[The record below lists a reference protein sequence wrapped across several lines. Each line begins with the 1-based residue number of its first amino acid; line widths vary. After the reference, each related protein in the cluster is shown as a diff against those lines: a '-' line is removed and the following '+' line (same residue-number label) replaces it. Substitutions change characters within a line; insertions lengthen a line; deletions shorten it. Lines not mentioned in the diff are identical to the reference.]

1 MKVQVM
7 SDLLAPFLV
16 QGRSLVFVQLTALSA
31 LLVIATLIWGQLDQ
45 RTLDGVPVWVKPAK
59 FSISFLVH
67 FATLAIIVALM
78 SPQNAELRIVAG
90 VGWVL
95 AAVFVAEMTYLI
107 FQAVQAQH
115 SHFNDTTSFHSAMYS
130 LMGMGAV
137 VLIALPVVIAW
148 LAKSDIAFGPATQ
161 SGIWW
166 GAIISFVLTVI
177 IGGYLGGNGSHFV
190 GDQSNPE
197 LVLPIFG
204 WSTEVGDLRPA
215 HFLSLHALQVLPLIG
230 IWADRTDQGI
240 ITIWIAGFIYSA
252 LTVALFIQALFGQP
266 FIRI

>member
-1 MKVQVM
+1 M
-7 SDLLAPFLV
+7 
-16 QGRSLVFVQLTALSA
+16 VFVQLAALSA
-31 LLVIATLIWGQLDQ
+31 LLLIATLIWGQLDP
-45 RTLDGVPVWVKPAK
+45 RVLDGVPVWVKPAK
-59 FSISFLVH
+59 FAVSFLVH
-67 FATLAIIVALM
+67 FTTLAIIVALM
-78 SPQNAELRIVAG
+78 SAENAELRIVAG

-95 AAVFVAEMTYLI
+95 AAVFVAEMAYLI
-107 FQAVQAQH
+107 LQAAQAQH
-115 SHFNDTTSFHSAMYS
+115 SHFNDTTSFHSTMYS
-130 LMGMGAV
+130 LMGVGAV

-148 LAKSDIAFGPATQ
+148 LVKGDIAFGPATQ

-177 IGGYLGGNGSHFV
+177 IGGYLGSNGSHFV

-197 LVLPIFG
+197 LVLPFFG

-230 IWADRTDQGI
+230 LWADRTDQSTT
-240 ITIWIAGFIYSA
+240 TIWFAGFIFSA

-266 FIRI
+266 LIRI

>member
-1 MKVQVM
+1 M
-7 SDLLAPFLV
+7 SDLLASFLV
-16 QGRSLVFVQLTALSA
+16 QGRSMIFVQLTALSG
-31 LLVIATLIWGQLDQ
+31 LLLIATLIWGQLDQ
-45 RTLDGVPVWVKPAK
+45 RTLDGVPVWVKPTK
-59 FSISFLVH
+59 FAVSFLVH

-78 SPQNAELRIVAG
+78 SPENAELRIVAG

-95 AAVFVAEMTYLI
+95 AAVFVAEMAYLI

-115 SHFNDTTSFHSAMYS
+115 SHFNDTTSFHSMMYS
-130 LMGMGAV
+130 LMGLGAV
-137 VLIALPVVIAW
+137 VLVALPVVIAW
-148 LAKSDIAFGPATQ
+148 LAKDDIAFGPATQ

-197 LVLPIFG
+197 LVLPFFG

-230 IWADRTDQGI
+230 LWADRADHGI
-240 ITIWIAGFIYSA
+240 TTIWVAGFIY
-252 LTVALFIQALFGQP
+252 LTLTITLFIQALFGQP
-266 FIRI
+266 LIRI

>member
-1 MKVQVM
+1 MN
-7 SDLLAPFLV
+7 DLLAPFLV
-16 QGRSLVFVQLTALSA
+16 QGRSMIFVQLTALSA

-67 FATLAIIVALM
+67 FATLTIIVAVM
-78 SPQNAELRIVAG
+78 SPENAALRIVAG

-95 AAVFVAEMTYLI
+95 ATVFVAEMVYLI

-115 SHFNDTTSFHSAMYS
+115 SHFNDTTSFHSMMYS
-130 LMGMGAV
+130 LMGLGAV
-137 VLIALPVVIAW
+137 VLVALPVVIAW
-148 LAKSDIAFGPATQ
+148 LAKDDIAFGPATQ

-197 LVLPIFG
+197 LVLPFFG

-230 IWADRTDQGI
+230 LWADRADHGI
-240 ITIWIAGFIYSA
+240 TTIWVAGFIY
-252 LTVALFIQALFGQP
+252 LTLTITLFIQALFGQP
-266 FIRI
+266 LIRI

>member
-1 MKVQVM
+1 M
-7 SDLLAPFLV
+7 SDLLASFLV
-16 QGRSLVFVQLTALSA
+16 QGRSMIFVQLTALSG
-31 LLVIATLIWGQLDQ
+31 LLLIATLIWGQLDQ
-45 RTLDGVPVWVKPAK
+45 RTLDGVPVWVKPTK
-59 FSISFLVH
+59 FAVSFLVH

-78 SPQNAELRIVAG
+78 SPENAELRIVAG

-95 AAVFVAEMTYLI
+95 ATVFVAEMVYLI

-115 SHFNDTTSFHSAMYS
+115 SHFNDTTSFHSMMYS
-130 LMGMGAV
+130 LMGLGAV
-137 VLIALPVVIAW
+137 VLVALPVVIAW
-148 LAKSDIAFGPATQ
+148 LAKDDIAFGPATQ

-197 LVLPIFG
+197 LVLPFFG

-230 IWADRTDQGI
+230 LWADRADHGI
-240 ITIWIAGFIYSA
+240 TTIWVAGFIY
-252 LTVALFIQALFGQP
+252 LTLTITLFIQALFGQP
-266 FIRI
+266 LIRI

>member
-7 SDLLAPFLV
+7 SDLLAPLLV
-16 QGRSLVFVQLTALSA
+16 QGRSLVFVQLTVLSA

-78 SPQNAELRIVAG
+78 SPENAELRIVAG

-95 AAVFVAEMTYLI
+95 ATVFVAEMAYLI

-115 SHFNDTTSFHSAMYS
+115 SHFNDTTSFHSMMYS
-130 LMGMGAV
+130 LMGVGAV
-137 VLIALPVVIAW
+137 VLIAMPVVIAW

-197 LVLPIFG
+197 LVLPFFG

-230 IWADRTDQGI
+230 LWADRADHGI
-240 ITIWIAGFIYSA
+240 TTIWVAGFIYIA

-266 FIRI
+266 LIRI

>member
-1 MKVQVM
+1 M
-7 SDLLAPFLV
+7 SDLLASFLV
-16 QGRSLVFVQLTALSA
+16 QGRSVVFVQLTALSG
-31 LLVIATLIWGQLDQ
+31 LLLIATLIWGQLDQ
-45 RTLDGVPVWVKPAK
+45 RTLDGVPVWVKPTK
-59 FSISFLVH
+59 FAVSFLVH

-78 SPQNAELRIVAG
+78 SPENAELRIVAG

-95 AAVFVAEMTYLI
+95 ATVFVAEMVYLI

-115 SHFNDTTSFHSAMYS
+115 SHFNDTTSFHSMMYS
-130 LMGMGAV
+130 LMGLGAV
-137 VLIALPVVIAW
+137 VLVALPVVIAW
-148 LAKSDIAFGPATQ
+148 LAKDDIAFGPATQ

-197 LVLPIFG
+197 LVLPFFG

-230 IWADRTDQGI
+230 LWADRADHGI
-240 ITIWIAGFIYSA
+240 TTIWVAGFIY
-252 LTVALFIQALFGQP
+252 LTLTITLFIQALFGQP
-266 FIRI
+266 LIRI

>member
-1 MKVQVM
+1 M

-16 QGRSLVFVQLTALSA
+16 QGRSIIFIQLTALCA
-31 LLVIATLIWGQLDQ
+31 LLLIAIAIWSQFDQ
-45 RTLDGVPVWVKPAK
+45 RTLDGVAVWVKPAK
-59 FSISFLVH
+59 FSVSFLVH
-67 FATLAIIVALM
+67 FATLTIIVALM
-78 SPQNAELRIVAG
+78 SPENAALRIVAG

-95 AAVFVAEMTYLI
+95 AAVFVAEMAYLI
-107 FQAVQAQH
+107 FQAAQVQH
-115 SHFNDTTSFHSAMYS
+115 SHFNETTSFHSIMYS
-130 LMGMGAV
+130 LMGLGAV

-148 LAKSDIAFGPATQ
+148 LAKGDIAFGPATQ

-166 GAIISFVLTVI
+166 GAIISFVLTLV

-197 LVLPIFG
+197 LVLPFLG

-230 IWADRTDQGI
+230 LWADRTDHGVT
-240 ITIWIAGFIYSA
+240 TIWVAGFIYSA
-252 LTVALFIQALFGQP
+252 LTVALFIQALLGQP
-266 FIRI
+266 LVRM

>member
-1 MKVQVM
+1 M
-7 SDLLAPFLV
+7 SDLLASFLV
-16 QGRSLVFVQLTALSA
+16 QGRSMIFVQLTALSG
-31 LLVIATLIWGQLDQ
+31 LLLIATLSWGQLDQ
-45 RTLDGVPVWVKPAK
+45 RTLDGVPVWVKPTK
-59 FSISFLVH
+59 FAVSFLVH

-78 SPQNAELRIVAG
+78 SPENAELRIVAG

-95 AAVFVAEMTYLI
+95 ATVFVAEMVYLI

-115 SHFNDTTSFHSAMYS
+115 SHFNDTTSFHSMMYS
-130 LMGMGAV
+130 LMGLGAV
-137 VLIALPVVIAW
+137 VLVALPVVIAW
-148 LAKSDIAFGPATQ
+148 LAKDDIAFGPATQ

-197 LVLPIFG
+197 LVLPFFG

-230 IWADRTDQGI
+230 LWADRTDHGI
-240 ITIWIAGFIYSA
+240 TTIWVAGFIY
-252 LTVALFIQALFGQP
+252 LTLTITLFIQALFGQP
-266 FIRI
+266 LIRI

>member
-1 MKVQVM
+1 M
-7 SDLLAPFLV
+7 SDLLASFLV
-16 QGRSLVFVQLTALSA
+16 QGRSVVFVQLTALSA
-31 LLVIATLIWGQLDQ
+31 ILLIATLIWGQLDQ
-45 RTLDGVPVWVKPAK
+45 RTLDGVPVWVKPTK
-59 FSISFLVH
+59 FAVSFLVH

-78 SPQNAELRIVAG
+78 SPENAELRIVAG

-95 AAVFVAEMTYLI
+95 ATVFVAEMVYLI

-115 SHFNDTTSFHSAMYS
+115 SHFNDTTSFHSMMYS
-130 LMGMGAV
+130 LMGLGAV
-137 VLIALPVVIAW
+137 VLVALPVVIAW
-148 LAKSDIAFGPATQ
+148 LAKDDIAFGPATQ

-197 LVLPIFG
+197 LVLPFFG

-230 IWADRTDQGI
+230 LWADRADHGI
-240 ITIWIAGFIYSA
+240 TTIWVAGFIY
-252 LTVALFIQALFGQP
+252 LTLTITLFIQALFGQP
-266 FIRI
+266 LIRI

>member
-1 MKVQVM
+1 M
-7 SDLLAPFLV
+7 SDLLASFLV
-16 QGRSLVFVQLTALSA
+16 QGRSVVFVQLTALSA
-31 LLVIATLIWGQLDQ
+31 LLLIATLIWGQLDQ
-45 RTLDGVPVWVKPAK
+45 RTLDGVPVWVKPTK
-59 FSISFLVH
+59 FAVSFLVH

-78 SPQNAELRIVAG
+78 SPENAELRIVAG

-95 AAVFVAEMTYLI
+95 ATVFVAEMVYLI

-115 SHFNDTTSFHSAMYS
+115 SHFNDTTSFHSMMYS
-130 LMGMGAV
+130 LMGLGAV
-137 VLIALPVVIAW
+137 VLVALPVVIAW
-148 LAKSDIAFGPATQ
+148 LAKDDIAFGPATQ

-197 LVLPIFG
+197 LVLPFFG

-230 IWADRTDQGI
+230 LWADRADHGI
-240 ITIWIAGFIYSA
+240 TTIWVAGFIY
-252 LTVALFIQALFGQP
+252 LTLTITLFIQALFGQP
-266 FIRI
+266 LIRI

>member
-1 MKVQVM
+1 M
-7 SDLLAPFLV
+7 SDLLAPLLV
-16 QGRSLVFVQLTALSA
+16 QGRSLVFVQLTVLSA

-67 FATLAIIVALM
+67 FATLAIIVSLM
-78 SPQNAELRIVAG
+78 SPENAELRIVAG
-90 VGWVL
+90 MGWVL

-107 FQAVQAQH
+107 FQAAQAQH

-130 LMGMGAV
+130 LMGVGAV
-137 VLIALPVVIAW
+137 VLIALPIVIAW
-148 LAKSDIAFGPATQ
+148 LAKRDIAFGPATQ

-252 LTVALFIQALFGQP
+252 LTVALFIQAIFGQP

>member
-1 MKVQVM
+1 M
-7 SDLLAPFLV
+7 SDLLASFLV
-16 QGRSLVFVQLTALSA
+16 QGRSMVFVQLAALSA
-31 LLVIATLIWGQLDQ
+31 LLLIATLIWGQLDP
-45 RTLDGVPVWVKPAK
+45 RVLDGVPVWVKPAK
-59 FSISFLVH
+59 FAVSFLVH

-78 SPQNAELRIVAG
+78 SPENAELRIVVG

-95 AAVFVAEMTYLI
+95 AAVFVAEMAYLI
-107 FQAVQAQH
+107 FQALQAQH
-115 SHFNDTTSFHSAMYS
+115 SHFNDTTSFHSMMYS
-130 LMGMGAV
+130 LMGVGAV
-137 VLIALPVVIAW
+137 VLVALPVVIAW
-148 LAKSDIAFGPATQ
+148 LAKDDIAFGPATQ

-197 LVLPIFG
+197 LVLPFFG

-230 IWADRTDQGI
+230 LWADRADHGI
-240 ITIWIAGFIYSA
+240 TTIWVAGFIY
-252 LTVALFIQALFGQP
+252 LTLTITLFIQALFGQP
-266 FIRI
+266 LIRI

>member
-7 SDLLAPFLV
+7 SDLLAPLLV
-16 QGRSLVFVQLTALSA
+16 QGRSLVFVQLTVLSA
-31 LLVIATLIWGQLDQ
+31 LLVIVTLIWGQLDQ

-67 FATLAIIVALM
+67 FATLAIIVACM
-78 SPQNAELRIVAG
+78 SPENAPLRIVEA
-90 VGWVL
+90 VGRVM
-95 AAVFVAEMTYLI
+95 AAVFIAEMAYVI
-107 FQAVQAQH
+107 FQAAQAQH
-115 SHFNDTTSFHSAMYS
+115 SHFNDTTSFHTAMFS
-130 LMGMGAV
+130 LMGLGAV

-148 LAKSDIAFGPATQ
+148 FAKGNSAFGPATQ

-190 GDQSNPE
+190 GNQSNPE
-197 LVLPIFG
+197 LVLPFVG

-230 IWADRTDQGI
+230 LWADRTDQGI
-240 ITIWIAGFIYSA
+240 PIIWAAGFIYSA
-252 LTVALFIQALFGQP
+252 LTVALFIQALSGQAL
-266 FIRI
+266 IGI

>member
-1 MKVQVM
+1 M
-7 SDLLAPFLV
+7 SDLLASCLV
-16 QGRSLVFVQLTALSA
+16 QGRSVVFVQLTALSG
-31 LLVIATLIWGQLDQ
+31 LLLIATLIWGQLDQ
-45 RTLDGVPVWVKPAK
+45 RTLDGVPVWVKPTK
-59 FSISFLVH
+59 FAVSFLVH

-78 SPQNAELRIVAG
+78 SPENAELRIVAG

-95 AAVFVAEMTYLI
+95 ATVFVAEMVYLI

-115 SHFNDTTSFHSAMYS
+115 SHFNDTTSFHSMMYS
-130 LMGMGAV
+130 LMGLGAV
-137 VLIALPVVIAW
+137 VLVALPVVIAW
-148 LAKSDIAFGPATQ
+148 LAKDDIAFGPATQ

-197 LVLPIFG
+197 LVLPFFG

-230 IWADRTDQGI
+230 LWADRADHGI
-240 ITIWIAGFIYSA
+240 TTIWVAGFIY
-252 LTVALFIQALFGQP
+252 LTLTITLFIQALFGQP
-266 FIRI
+266 LIRI